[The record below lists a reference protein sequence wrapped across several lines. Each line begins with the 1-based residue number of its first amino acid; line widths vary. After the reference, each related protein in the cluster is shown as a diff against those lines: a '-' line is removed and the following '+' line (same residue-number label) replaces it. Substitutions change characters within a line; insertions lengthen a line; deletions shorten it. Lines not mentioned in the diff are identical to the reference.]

1 MLTFEFTGVAGSMTV
16 SERLTSGMVGKEI
29 QISLSSD
36 WEELTKTAVFVAGDI
51 CRTAELTGTT
61 VIIPEEVMYSPF
73 RKLLVG
79 VCGTDGEGTLVIP
92 TILAEGPFIEPG
104 ADPAADPVAAE
115 LPVWKNL
122 QNQIGDLT
130 QLNTDTQRSLTAAI
144 NELVRS
150 VPVRGEDY
158 WTEDDIAAIKTYV
171 DEAILGGAW

>member
-1 MLTFEFTGVAGSMTV
+1 MLTFEFTGVAGEMTV

-29 QISLSSD
+29 QISLSSEWD
-36 WEELTKTAVFVAGDI
+36 ALSKTAVFVAGDI

-61 VIIPEEVMYSPF
+61 VSIPEEVLYSPF

-79 VCGTDGEGTLVIP
+79 VCGTDDAGTVVIP

-104 ADPAADPVAAE
+104 ADPTVDPVATE

-122 QNQIGDLT
+122 QNQIGDL
-130 QLNTDTQRSLTAAI
+130 SLLQTSDNDSLVNAI
-144 NELVRS
+144 NEVLQS
-150 VPVRGEDY
+150 TPVRGEDY
-158 WTEDDIAAIKTYV
+158 WTDEDIAEIKAYV